1 MEYLILVVVL
11 FSLLTILNKLRD
23 RNQELHARFNQLNQD
38 LENIRATL
46 ATLQTPGPSSSAA
59 PPQQTTSSQTPVPDP
74 GIILTPET
82 ETIIPNKKEEVPA
95 PSPPILVFN
104 KNAIPLTQGQKQ
116 VAFQEV
122 PADAPIV
129 PPAAL
134 RTEPTL
140 SFRERFLKN
149 NPDLEKFIGE
159 NLINKIGIAILVLG
173 IGYFVKFA
181 IDQDWINEIGRV
193 FIGILAGGLLIGLAH
208 RLRNTL
214 AAFSSVLVGGGLAVL
229 YFTIAIAF
237 HEYGL
242 FNQTAAFLIMVVIT
256 GFSILLSVS
265 YNRVELAVISII
277 GGFATPF
284 MLSTG
289 AGNYQVLF
297 TYILILNVGM
307 LVLAYLKGWRVLN
320 VIAYIF
326 TVILF
331 GGWLSTRV
339 LGAKDAPYLGALVFG
354 TVFYIIFFL
363 MNIINNLK
371 EKTRFS
377 PTEISILLSN
387 TFLYFAAGML
397 VLGNLQGGLYRG
409 LFTVAIAVFNFGF
422 AFVLFRN
429 QKADRN
435 LIYLLIGLVVTFI
448 SLAVPIQLEG
458 NYITMFWALEA
469 VLLLW
474 LAQKSGLRLVSAGSV
489 IVLGLMVVSLIM
501 DWLAIYL
508 NYAPKAANLPVL
520 LNKGFITSFIS
531 VVSIAATIR
540 LLKLQRE
547 PIQFRWFQ
555 ITIPGYYRTLTLGLT
570 VVVYLALALELSY
583 QLNIYVASAP
593 ARSIMTGTY
602 NLAFIT
608 GLFLF
613 ARYQRQPVHLAVI
626 MLLGLLGV
634 IVYLTIYSPAVKNL
648 LESHLLYNAPGMVG
662 FYLHYISLL
671 LIAAIIY
678 FLVRNR
684 EVLVPFSPKAPNLMY
699 WLLAFVLVF
708 VSSSELLHHVIYFRF
723 PATNLTNL
731 SPELQAA
738 AYDRYYQLVR
748 QTNKVG
754 FPIIWGLC
762 AFALMYI
769 GLQKKNKT
777 LRIISLSLF
786 TLTLLKLFIYDIRGI
801 SEGGKIAAFISLGV
815 LLLVISFMYQNIKR
829 LILADEAPAPVK
841 E

>member
-1 MEYLILVVVL
+1 MEFLILVV
-11 FSLLTILNKLRD
+11 LLIALVIILRRLSDKT
-23 RNQELHARFNQLNQD
+23 QEMHARFNQLNQ
-38 LENIRATL
+38 EIRELKSTL
-46 ATLQTPGPSSSAA
+46 STIQAQQPEAAREASPTTVPLAQPTASAQVFTP
-59 PPQQTTSSQTPVPDP
+59 
-74 GIILTPET
+74 
-82 ETIIPNKKEEVPA
+82 PA
-95 PSPPILVFN
+95 PSQATN
-104 KNAIPLTQGQKQ
+104 IPAAVELFTTSKPAEKLPVSSFDPTPQPEQ
-116 VAFQEV
+116 VTPNIPAV
-122 PADAPIV
+122 PAFKPAPI
-129 PPAAL
+129 PA
-134 RTEPTL
+134 EPQL
-140 SFRERFLKN
+140 NFLQRFLQN

-208 RLRNTL
+208 RLRHTL
-214 AAFSSVLVGGGLAVL
+214 PAFSSVLVGGGLAVL

-237 HEYGL
+237 HEYAL
-242 FNQTAAFLIMVVIT
+242 FSQTAAFLIMVVIT

-265 YNRVELAVISII
+265 YNRVELAVIAII

-289 AGNYQVLF
+289 EGNYQMLF
-297 TYILILNVGM
+297 IYILILNVGM
-307 LVLAYLKGWRVLN
+307 LVLAYLKGWRIIN
-320 VIAYIF
+320 FIAYGF
-326 TVILF
+326 TIILY

-339 LGAKDAPYLGALVFG
+339 AGVKDAPYVGALIFG
-354 TVFYIIFFL
+354 TLFYIIFFL

-371 EKTRFS
+371 EKARFS
-377 PTEISILLSN
+377 AADISILLSN
-387 TFLYFAAGML
+387 TFLYFGAGML
-397 VLGNLQGGLYRG
+397 VLGNLQSGLYRG

-474 LAQKSGLRLVSAGSV
+474 LAQKSGLRLVSVGSV
-489 IVLGLMVVSLIM
+489 VVLGLMLISLVM
-501 DWLAIYL
+501 DWLYL
-508 NYAPKAANLPVL
+508 YLDYTPQTKNLPVL
-520 LNKGFITSFIS
+520 LNKAFITSFIS
-531 VVSIAATIR
+531 ILSLIFTR
-540 LLKLQRE
+540 YLLQKQTE
-547 PIQFRWFQ
+547 PIQFRWFSL
-555 ITIPGYYRTLTLGLT
+555 PAAGYARTLRLILT
-570 VVVYLALALELSY
+570 VVLYFSLALELSY

-593 ARSIMTGTY
+593 ARSIITGAY
-602 NLAFIT
+602 NLAFIS

-613 ARYQRQPVHLAVI
+613 SRYQRQPAHLAII
-626 MLLGLLGV
+626 MLLGLLGLV
-634 IVYLTIYSPAVKNL
+634 AYITIFSSSVMDL

-662 FYLHYISLL
+662 FYMHYLSLL
-671 LIAAIIY
+671 LVGLIMF
-678 FLVRNR
+678 FLLRNR
-684 EVLVPFSPKAPNLMY
+684 QILVPFSPKAPNLLL
-699 WLLAFVLVF
+699 WLLAFVLVYAA
-708 VSSSELLHHVIYFRF
+708 SAELLYHVIYFKF
-723 PATNLTNL
+723 PATNLTGL
-731 SPELQAA
+731 SPAVQTA
-738 AYDRYYQLVR
+738 AYERFEQLIR
-748 QTNKVG
+748 QSNKVG
-754 FPIIWGLC
+754 FPILWGIC
-762 AFALMYI
+762 AFALMYV
-769 GLQKKNKT
+769 GLQQKNKT

-829 LILADEAPAPVK
+829 LILADETTPPVK